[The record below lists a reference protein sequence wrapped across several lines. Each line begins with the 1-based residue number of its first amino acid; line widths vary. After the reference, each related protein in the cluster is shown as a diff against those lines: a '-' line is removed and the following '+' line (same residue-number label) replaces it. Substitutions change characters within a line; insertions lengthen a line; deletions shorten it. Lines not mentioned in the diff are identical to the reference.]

1 MFLTPRIGLK
11 PLAQLC
17 RRLAVATGAGL
28 EDRRIWRDEAHR
40 GGRTQQAAVERVSHA
55 LDRGES
61 IGAALQHE
69 GDYFPPLFRHV
80 VAIGD
85 HTGRLDQTYRRLAE
99 HYEHMAAT
107 RRTLLGALSWPG
119 LQLALAITAIG
130 AVIWLSSVLNLRSLD
145 GKPLDVFGLG
155 LTGGWG
161 LTIYVLLI
169 AAAAI
174 AGLLFVRAWSRGKLW
189 TSAVQRTALKIP
201 AIGDVVQ
208 TLALARTT
216 WALQLVLDTPMDL
229 RKAIPLAM
237 DASGN
242 DAYRQL
248 GPQMANNIGRGMTL
262 HSAMA
267 MTNAFPQDFLDA
279 VSVGEQSG
287 LTAET
292 MERLAR
298 DYQQRS
304 VEKLG
309 LLARVFG
316 GAVWA
321 IVALMIIM
329 MIFRVW
335 GGHLD
340 TINELSKP
348 GGGF

>member
-1 MFLTPRIGLK
+1 MFLAPRIGLK

-28 EDRRIWRDEAHR
+28 DDRRIWRDEAQR
-40 GGRTQQAAVERVSHA
+40 GGRAQQAAVERVSHL

-61 IGAALQHE
+61 IAAALHHE

-85 HTGRLDQTYRRLAE
+85 HTGRLDKTYRRLAE
-99 HYEHMAAT
+99 HYEHMVAT
-107 RRTLLGALSWPG
+107 RRTLLSALSWPG
-119 LQLALAITAIG
+119 IQFALAVLAIG
-130 AVIWLSSVLNLRSLD
+130 VVIWISSLLNLRSLD

-155 LTGGWG
+155 LTGAWG
-161 LTIYVLLI
+161 LTVYLLLVG
-169 AAAAI
+169 AAVV
-174 AGLLFVRAWSRGKLW
+174 AGLLFVRAWSRGTLW
-189 TSAVQRTALKIP
+189 TGALQRAALRIP
-201 AIGDVVQ
+201 AIGDAVQ
-208 TLALARTT
+208 TLALARVS

-229 RKAIPLAM
+229 RKALPLAM

-242 DAYRQL
+242 EAYRRL
-248 GPQMANNIGRGMTL
+248 GPQMANNIARGMTL
-262 HSAMA
+262 TSALA
-267 MTNAFPQDFLDA
+267 DTGGFPQDFLDA

-309 LLARVFG
+309 LLARIFG

-329 MIFRVW
+329 MIFRVY
-335 GGHLD
+335 GRHLN
-340 TINELSKP
+340 TINELSAP